1 ALTIEADRANRRA
14 GLTRDPPLRR
24 AAGWVPWGGRDRMKI
39 LEAELIAS
47 APRIDKLPSSGLPEI
62 AFLGRSNV
70 GKSSLLN
77 ALVRRKKLART
88 SSTPGKTRDLVLFR
102 IRTDRGDLGFVDLPG
117 YGWAKVSRKEREGWG
132 RLAESYLSGRPELRL
147 AIVLQDLRRT
157 WSEDES
163 LLLQWL
169 ATKNVPSRIVL
180 TKTDKFK
187 QMKRKERIRALT
199 EEIGPGFG
207 NPISTSAQKKD
218 GLDLVWRACFEH
230 AFPRDDAFGDEPPAA
245 SDPTRDLDTP

>member
-1 ALTIEADRANRRA
+1 
-14 GLTRDPPLRR
+14 
-24 AAGWVPWGGRDRMKI
+24 MKI

-47 APRIDKLPSSGLPEI
+47 APRFDMLPPSGLPEI

-77 ALVRRKKLART
+77 ALARRKKLART
-88 SSTPGKTRDLVLFR
+88 SSTPGKTRELVLFR
-102 IRTDRGDLGFVDLPG
+102 IRTDRGELGFVDLPG

-132 RLAESYLSGRPELRL
+132 RLAEGYLANRAELKL

-163 LLLQWL
+163 LLLEWL
-169 ATKNVPSRIVL
+169 AERHVSGRIVL
-180 TKTDKFK
+180 TKTDKLK
-187 QMKRKERIRALT
+187 LMKRKERIRALRSQ
-199 EEIGPGFG
+199 IGEGFG
-207 NPISTSAQKKD
+207 KPIATSSQKGD

-230 AFPRDDAFGDEPPAA
+230 AFPSDAAVTDAVTEDTEGESALPDET
-245 SDPTRDLDTP
+245 S